1 MLSDWSP
8 WKLYAK
14 NNDTGNLNLFPF
26 CALFYRKVPILCCC
40 SLPICPRMSMS
51 SAFFQS
57 TPSLSASAHPPW
69 PYRTTNPP
77 PTDAFPSSFSAATKA
92 GVPRI
97 CQVLLPRTKV
107 PVVWVVSPAHTYI
120 LGTIFFLLGNG
131 GECKKWLIDS
141 V

>member
-51 SAFFQS
+51 SAFSQS
-57 TPSLSASAHPPW
+57 TPSLSASAHPLGHTE
-69 PYRTTNPP
+69 RTHPP
-77 PTDAFPSSFSAATKA
+77 PMPF
-92 GVPRI
+92 
-97 CQVLLPRTKV
+97 LLPSPRQPKLAFQESVRFCCQEPKCPWCRWFPLHTHIY
-107 PVVWVVSPAHTYI
+107 WVQFSFFWGTAVSAKS
-120 LGTIFFLLGNG
+120 G
-131 GECKKWLIDS
+131 
-141 V
+141 